1 VRSATFGLAGFV
13 NGPMKFL
20 EALLRMLNKR
30 TPGLRDG
37 GSFMAAVEKLYL
49 DLVFNGSQPLAEC
62 RLTDSDSP
70 CGDRNIALLV
80 ECHNKFEIANFEL
93 G

>member
-1 VRSATFGLAGFV
+1 MNCPVKCPET
-13 NGPMKFL
+13 
-20 EALLRMLNKR
+20 LLCMFDKR
-30 TPGLRDG
+30 TPGLCDG
-37 GSFMAAVEKLYL
+37 GSLMAAVKELYL

-62 RLTDSDSP
+62 WLTDSDSP